1 MVQSPNEW
9 AEPLAPLEQSLGL
22 VLDELAG
29 VLRKAGQRRW
39 ARYIGDCRSRLRGGG
54 IDKLKRA
61 YGGMGS
67 LNDLWIGDPLQ
78 DRFDELKRQ
87 AHALAIRSIAEARP

>member
-1 MVQSPNEW
+1 MAQGPNEW
-9 AEPLAPLEQSLGL
+9 ADALAPPQQSLGP

-29 VLRKAGQRRW
+29 VLRKAGQHRW
-39 ARYIGDCRSRLRGGG
+39 ARYVSDCRSRLRGGG

-67 LNDLWIGDPLQ
+67 LNDLWLGDPLQ
-78 DRFDELKRQ
+78 DRFEELKRE
-87 AHALAIRSIAEARP
+87 AYALATRPEATP